1 MKDTALLEKLTQ
13 LWGVA
18 GYEKPVR
25 EFILKETEGLGDEVI
40 TDALGNLIIRKN
52 GKPGGKKIM
61 FAAHMDEIGFM
72 VKKIEEDGR
81 LRVCNMGWNW
91 TASAYNSG

>member
-40 TDALGNLIIRKN
+40 TDALAI
-52 GKPGGKKIM
+52 
-61 FAAHMDEIGFM
+61 
-72 VKKIEEDGR
+72 
-81 LRVCNMGWNW
+81 
-91 TASAYNSG
+91 